1 MLHDFQSETDE
12 QKEEKLDNVR
22 KKLKKSTD
30 SHEVGK
36 QDKENDGETSTADA
50 KKTKMCGSV
59 TSCHQH
65 FLFFCVILTFLML
78 TWWCLCHICREELK
92 KESRRLLKEL
102 KGSKKESAKE
112 ETEKKNSG
120 QCKLHVTRHL
130 DFIAQARFLFA
141 PIGTDMFAVVAS
153 DEESAEESNEL
164 VADFKAQRKKYEK
177 KQKFI
182 GKKGSDRETATLDM
196 LAKFQ
201 VRKNDVVRHIFFQE
215 LSASHWNR
223 ASEILPLQHSMRRP
237 PCYVTLSIDVQNVWH
252 VLACDCTSKKYRTA
266 LAQCVWCG
274 VVLLCLQLSGTR
286 PKVTNRPSRRD
297 TTSSAFWCHV
307 TMCSGHS
314 CAAFAV
320 GNL

>member
-1 MLHDFQSETDE
+1 
-12 QKEEKLDNVR
+12 
-22 KKLKKSTD
+22 
-30 SHEVGK
+30 
-36 QDKENDGETSTADA
+36 
-50 KKTKMCGSV
+50 
-59 TSCHQH
+59 
-65 FLFFCVILTFLML
+65 ML

-320 GNL
+320 GNLWDLEPHLYPLRAEIYLTKSHNFEGYTVEAEQIDPRSFCNGFVKRELMGNFGGSSCSLRCRPR